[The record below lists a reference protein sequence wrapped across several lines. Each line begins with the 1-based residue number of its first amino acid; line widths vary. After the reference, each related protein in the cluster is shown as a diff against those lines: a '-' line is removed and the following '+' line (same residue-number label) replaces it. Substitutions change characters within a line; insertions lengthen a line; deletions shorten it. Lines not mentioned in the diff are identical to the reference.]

1 MQVLKIQT
9 DGDFIINADGVLN
22 FGQGVYLLYSDKEI
36 SEKVYDLIQEI
47 PHDHILSGM
56 LMMYIE
62 ENYPT
67 YFDFGNYNIGLYDIE
82 YTYDEVYNAI
92 KVLDKLL

>member
-1 MQVLKIQT
+1 MQVLKVYT
-9 DGDFIINADGVLN
+9 DGDFIVNAEGVLN

-36 SEKVYDLIQEI
+36 GEKVYDLIQEI
-47 PHDHILSGM
+47 PHDHTLSGM

-62 ENYPT
+62 EGYPT
-67 YFDFGNYNIGLYDIE
+67 YFDFGNYSIGLYDIK

-92 KVLDKLL
+92 KVLNELL